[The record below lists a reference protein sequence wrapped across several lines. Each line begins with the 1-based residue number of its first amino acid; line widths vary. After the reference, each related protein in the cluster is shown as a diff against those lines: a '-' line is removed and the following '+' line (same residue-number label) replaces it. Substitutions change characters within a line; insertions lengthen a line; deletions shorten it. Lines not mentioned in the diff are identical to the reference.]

1 MDNSKPAITEKSP
14 MIEPAYG
21 ARIRRFFHW
30 TPDSYRLMSAFLAII
45 ALIMVVWWPL
55 VEEYASYF
63 DERYSLWIQIDWLLI
78 GIFLVMSILIMAG
91 ADLSTDFWIVF
102 VGLCGGLAIE
112 GWGTQTHIW
121 TYYTLERPPLWIIPA
136 WPIASLSID
145 RLVRFI
151 RVVDRGVPQWVYK
164 VLYWLVFP
172 VFYALMIPFVL
183 PTLDKSL
190 TILALLS
197 CALIILSPTDYAFAV
212 QTFLAGSALGY
223 FLEVWGTTRECWM
236 YYTMQ
241 KPPLFAVLAHGLAAV
256 AFWRVG
262 LIIKKLLQ
270 KSRLRLPLAQ
280 TPPGTDD

>member
-1 MDNSKPAITEKSP
+1 MDESEKLIREKS
-14 MIEPAYG
+14 IAYEPGYG
-21 ARIRRFFHW
+21 ERIRHFFRW
-30 TPDSYRLMSAFLAII
+30 TPDSHRLMSVFLAII

-55 VEEYASYF
+55 VDEYLSYF
-63 DERYSLWIQIDWLLI
+63 DHRYSLWVQIDWLLI

-91 ADLSTDFWIVF
+91 ADLKTDGWIVF

-151 RVVDRGVPQWVYK
+151 RVLDRGVPLWVYK
-164 VLYWLVFP
+164 GLYWLVFP
-172 VFYALMIPFVL
+172 IFYALMVPFVL
-183 PTLDKSL
+183 PTIDKSL
-190 TILALLS
+190 TVLALLS
-197 CALIILSPTDYAFAV
+197 CALIILSPTDYVFAV

-223 FLEVWGTTRECWM
+223 FLELWGTTRECWM

-270 KSRLRLPLAQ
+270 RYRLRKPLRENLPEVYE
-280 TPPGTDD
+280 

>member
-1 MDNSKPAITEKSP
+1 MNTDSTPSKNST
-14 MIEPAYG
+14 G
-21 ARIRRFFHW
+21 ARVRRFFRW
-30 TPDSYRLMSAFLAII
+30 TPDSYRIMSGFMAII

-55 VEEYASYF
+55 VEEYVSYF
-63 DERYSLWIQIDWLLI
+63 DERYSLWVQIDYLLI

-91 ADLSTDFWIVF
+91 ADLKTDSWIVF

-112 GWGTQTHIW
+112 GWGTQTNIW

-145 RLVRFI
+145 RLVRFL
-151 RVVDRGVPQWVYK
+151 RVLDRGVPLRFYK
-164 VLYWLVFP
+164 VIYWVVFP
-172 VFYALMIPFVL
+172 LFYVLMIPFVL
-183 PTLDKSL
+183 PTIDKSL

-197 CALIILSPTDYAFAV
+197 CALIILSPTDYTFAV

-236 YYTMQ
+236 YYTLQ

-256 AFWRVG
+256 AFWRVS
-262 LIIKKLLQ
+262 LILKMLLQ
-270 KSRLRLPLAQ
+270 KRHLRLLAREQ
-280 TPPGTDD
+280 PNAYD

>member
-1 MDNSKPAITEKSP
+1 LNTDSTPSKNST
-14 MIEPAYG
+14 G
-21 ARIRRFFHW
+21 ARVRRFFRW
-30 TPDSYRLMSAFLAII
+30 TPDSYRIMSGFMAII

-55 VEEYASYF
+55 VEEYVSYF
-63 DERYSLWIQIDWLLI
+63 DERYSLWVQIDYLLI

-91 ADLSTDFWIVF
+91 ADLKTDSWIVF

-112 GWGTQTHIW
+112 GWGTQTNIW

-145 RLVRFI
+145 RLVRFL
-151 RVVDRGVPQWVYK
+151 RVLDRGVPLRFYK
-164 VLYWLVFP
+164 VIYWVVFP
-172 VFYALMIPFVL
+172 LFYVLMIPFVL
-183 PTLDKSL
+183 PTIDKSL

-197 CALIILSPTDYAFAV
+197 CALIILSPTDYTFAV

-236 YYTMQ
+236 YYTLQ

-256 AFWRVG
+256 AFWRVS
-262 LIIKKLLQ
+262 LILKMLLQ
-270 KSRLRLPLAQ
+270 KRHLRLLAREQ
-280 TPPGTDD
+280 PNAYD